1 MNAKDLADLRR
12 DFTSHGLSKSSM
24 SADPFVQFGL
34 WLDEALRSEVIDA
47 NAMTL
52 STVGEDGE
60 PSARVVLLK
69 NFDADGFCFY
79 TNYGSKKARD
89 LAANPRAALHFFW
102 ADLSRQVAI
111 CGGVEKTSREESEKY
126 FLSRPVES
134 RLSAWASNQSDE
146 IESRKVLEERVDEIR
161 ARFGEEPPLPDF
173 WGGYRLKPERF
184 EFWQGRQNRLHDRIA
199 YEAVDDGW
207 RIVRLAP

>member
-12 DFTSHGLSKSSM
+12 DFSSQGLSKSSM
-24 SADPFVQFGL
+24 AVDPFVQFGL

-52 STVGEDGE
+52 STVGDDGQ

-69 NFDADGFCFY
+69 NFDPDGFCFY

-111 CGGVEKTSREESEKY
+111 HGPVEKTSREESEKY

-134 RLSAWASNQSDE
+134 RLSAWASNQSGE
-146 IESRKVLEERVDEIR
+146 IESRKVLEDRVDAIR
-161 ARFGEEPPLPDF
+161 ERFGEEPPLPDF

-184 EFWQGRQNRLHDRIA
+184 EFWQGRQNRLHDRIV
-199 YEAVDDGW
+199 YEATDDGW